1 MTAEPCEE
9 AEAETGFLFLTQV
22 LFLLFNVKA
31 SCCCVHE
38 HPAGQP
44 SIILSVPKVQTE
56 TGKLDFGL
64 HLHPEI
70 CFKSF

>member
-1 MTAEPCEE
+1 MTAELCEE
-9 AEAETGFLFLTQV
+9 AEAETGFLFLTSV

-31 SCCCVHE
+31 YCSYVLE

-56 TGKLDFGL
+56 TEKIDFG
-64 HLHPEI
+64 
-70 CFKSF
+70 FSASVS